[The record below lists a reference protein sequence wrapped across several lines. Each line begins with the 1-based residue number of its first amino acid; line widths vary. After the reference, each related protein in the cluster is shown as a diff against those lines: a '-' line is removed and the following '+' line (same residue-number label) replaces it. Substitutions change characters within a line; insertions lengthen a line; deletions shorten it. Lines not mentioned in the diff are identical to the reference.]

1 MKASQRMIMIKAVLK
16 KKTKILRIEAIM
28 SFFSVR
34 TEPEICVSF
43 EEIERQER
51 ASQIKVSH
59 LLEV

>member
-1 MKASQRMIMIKAVLK
+1 MIMIKAVLK

>member
-1 MKASQRMIMIKAVLK
+1 MIMIKAVLR
-16 KKTKILRIEAIM
+16 KKTKILRIEANM
-28 SFFSVR
+28 SSLSAR

-43 EEIERQER
+43 EEIERQEG